1 MRLNKYIAQ
10 AGIASRRK
18 ADELTINGQVKING
32 KTMREPG
39 YDVKPDDVVHVAGKV
54 ITNRE
59 ALVYYALNKPPGY
72 ITTTA
77 DEQDRPTV
85 LALLRDVSE
94 RIFPVGRLDAATT
107 GLLILT
113 NDGDL
118 AQHLAHP
125 SQHVYKTYVAEVE
138 GTVTLDELW
147 ILRNGVSID
156 GYTTAPAIVQILE
169 KKDHQT
175 TLEIQIYE
183 GRNRQVRKMCAA
195 IAHPVRQMERTAIG
209 DIHLGRLK
217 QGHYRKLTRQEIDY
231 LKNC

>member
-18 ADELTINGQVKING
+18 ADDLTINGQVKING

-39 YDVKPDDVVHVAGKV
+39 YDVMPDDVVSVAGKV

-85 LALLRDVSE
+85 LSLLRDVSE

-113 NDGDL
+113 NDG
-118 AQHLAHP
+118 
-125 SQHVYKTYVAEVE
+125 
-138 GTVTLDELW
+138 
-147 ILRNGVSID
+147 
-156 GYTTAPAIVQILE
+156 
-169 KKDHQT
+169 
-175 TLEIQIYE
+175 
-183 GRNRQVRKMCAA
+183 
-195 IAHPVRQMERTAIG
+195 
-209 DIHLGRLK
+209 
-217 QGHYRKLTRQEIDY
+217 
-231 LKNC
+231 

>member
-18 ADELTINGQVKING
+18 ADELTINGQIKING

-39 YDVKPDDVVHVAGKV
+39 YDVMPDDVVSVAGKV

-85 LALLRDVSE
+85 LSLLRDVSE

-113 NDGDL
+113 NDGEL

-138 GTVTLDELW
+138 GIVSPEKLRLLREG
-147 ILRNGVSID
+147 ILVD
-156 GYTTAPAIVQILE
+156 GRKTAPALVQIARE
-169 KKDHQT
+169 MEHQT
-175 TLEIQIYE
+175 TLEIRIYE

-195 IAHPVRQMERTAIG
+195 AGHPVRKLERTAIG
-209 DIHLGRLK
+209 DIRLGRLK

>member
-1 MRLNKYIAQ
+1 MRLHKYIAQ

-18 ADELTINGQVKING
+18 ADDLTINGQVKING

-39 YDVKPDDVVHVAGKV
+39 YDVMPDDVVSVAGKV

-85 LALLRDVSE
+85 LSLLRDVSE
-94 RIFPVGRLDAATT
+94 RIFPVGRLDAPTT

-138 GTVTLDELW
+138 GNVSLDQLW
-147 ILRNGVSID
+147 MLRNGVSVD
-156 GYTTAPAIVQILE
+156 GYTTAPAVVRLLE
-169 KKDHQT
+169 EKQHLT
-175 TLEIQIYE
+175 TLEIQIHE
-183 GRNRQVRKMCAA
+183 GRNLQIRKMSAA
-195 IAHPVRQMERTAIG
+195 EGPPVRQLERTAIG
-209 DIHLGRLK
+209 DIRLGRLK
-217 QGHYRKLTRQEIDY
+217 QGHYRKLTRREIDY

>member
-156 GYTTAPAIVQILE
+156 GYTTAPAIVQLLE

>member
-18 ADELTINGQVKING
+18 ADDLTINGQVKING

-39 YDVKPDDVVHVAGKV
+39 YDVMPDDVVSVAGKV

-85 LALLRDVSE
+85 LSLLRDVSE
-94 RIFPVGRLDAATT
+94 RIFPVGRLDAPTT

-138 GTVTLDELW
+138 GNVSLDQLW
-147 ILRNGVSID
+147 MLRNGVSVD
-156 GYTTAPAIVQILE
+156 GYTTAPAVVRLLE
-169 KKDHQT
+169 EKQHLT
-175 TLEIQIYE
+175 TLEIQIHE
-183 GRNRQVRKMCAA
+183 GRNRQIRKMCAA
-195 IAHPVRQMERTAIG
+195 VGHPVRQLERTAIG
-209 DIHLGRLK
+209 DIRLGRLK
-217 QGHYRKLTRQEIDY
+217 QGHYRKLTRREIDY

>member
-1 MRLNKYIAQ
+1 MRLNRYIAQ

-32 KTMREPG
+32 QTMWQPG
-39 YDVKPDDVVHVAGKV
+39 YDVKPDDVVSVAGKV

-59 ALVYYALNKPPGY
+59 ALVYFALNKPPGY

-77 DEQDRPTV
+77 DEQNRPTV
-85 LALLRDVSE
+85 LSLLRDVSE

-125 SQHVYKTYVAEVE
+125 SQHVYKTYVAIVE
-138 GTVTLDELW
+138 GQVSQETLRSLSG
-147 ILRNGVSID
+147 GVSIE
-156 GYTTAPAIVQILE
+156 GRTTAPALVQILKE
-169 KKDHQT
+169 ESQQT
-175 TLEIQIYE
+175 TLEIRIFE
-183 GRNRQVRKMCAA
+183 GRNRQVRNMCAA
-195 IAHPVRQMERTAIG
+195 LGHPVRELERTAVG
-209 DIHLGRLK
+209 DIRLGRLK
-217 QGHYRKLTRQEIDY
+217 QGDYRKLTRQEIDY

>member
-39 YDVKPDDVVHVAGKV
+39 YDVMPDDVVHVAGKV

-77 DEQDRPTV
+77 DEKDRPTV

-125 SQHVYKTYVAEVE
+125 SQHVYKTYVAEVD
-138 GTVTLDELW
+138 GTVNLDELW
-147 ILRNGVSID
+147 TLRNGVAID
-156 GYTTAPAIVQILE
+156 GRTTAPAIVRILE

-195 IAHPVRQMERTAIG
+195 VNHPVRQLERTAIG

>member
-1 MRLNKYIAQ
+1 MRLNRYIAQ

-32 KTMREPG
+32 RILREPG
-39 YDVKPDDVVHVAGKV
+39 YDVTSDDVVSVAGKV

-77 DEQDRPTV
+77 DEQGRPTV
-85 LALLRDVSE
+85 LSLLRDVSE

-125 SQHVYKTYVAEVE
+125 SQQVYKTYVARVE
-138 GTVTLDELW
+138 GQVSQETLKL
-147 ILRNGVSID
+147 LSGGVPVD
-156 GYTTAPAIVQILE
+156 GRTTAPAIVELLKQ
-169 KKDHQT
+169 DPHRA
-175 TLEIQIYE
+175 TLEIRIFE

-195 IAHPVRQMERTAIG
+195 LGHPVQELERTAIG
-209 DIHLGRLK
+209 SIRLGRLK
-217 QGHYRKLTRQEIDY
+217 QGDYRKLTRPEIDY